1 MTNAIP
7 QASSAQR
14 LAGRTAV
21 ITGAASGIGAAT
33 AKVFAREGA
42 NLFITDRAPM
52 DQTVSAIQEAG
63 GLVSSFV
70 ADLAIR
76 GAASSVIAEAA
87 ARLDRIDI
95 LVSNAGIGIPGTID
109 TLTEEVLDRVFAI
122 NFKAG
127 FLLAQSVIPLM
138 RRQGGGVILYTTA
151 AAGHAG
157 APNLL
162 SYSTSKAAL
171 INLVKTLAL
180 DHAREGIRVNAVSP
194 GPTDTPMAA
203 DSQKAFGIPPE
214 LIVAGLPL
222 ARVAQP
228 EEIAEAFIY
237 LASLAACSVTGHILH
252 VDCGV
257 LAGPYMPP
265 PPPFPQL

>member
-1 MTNAIP
+1 MTKADSH
-7 QASSAQR
+7 ARSTQR
-14 LAGRTAV
+14 LAGKTAV

-33 AKVFAREGA
+33 ARVFAREGA
-42 NLFITDRAPM
+42 SVLITDRGPM
-52 DQTVSAIQEAG
+52 DETVAAIQGFGGRVFTFAADLTEAG
-63 GLVSSFV
+63 
-70 ADLAIR
+70 
-76 GAASSVIAEAA
+76 AA
-87 ARLDRIDI
+87 ARVIEDAVAQLGRVDI
-95 LVSNAGIGIPGTID
+95 LVSNAGIGVPGTID
-109 TLTEEVLDRVFAI
+109 SLSEEVLDRVFAI

-127 FLLAQSVIPLM
+127 FLLAKSAIPHM
-138 RRQGGGVILYTTA
+138 RRQGEGVILYTTA

-171 INLVKTLAL
+171 INLVMTLAL

-203 DSQKAFGIPPE
+203 EAQRAFGIPPE

-228 EEIAEAFIY
+228 EEIAEAFVY
-237 LASLAACSVTGHILH
+237 LASPAACSVTGHILQ

-257 LAGPYMPP
+257 LAGPYRPP
-265 PPPFPQL
+265 PPPFPHA

>member
-1 MTNAIP
+1 VTNANP
-7 QASSAQR
+7 QATSAPR

-21 ITGAASGIGAAT
+21 VTGAASGIGAAT
-33 AKVFAREGA
+33 ARVFAREGA
-42 NLFITDRAPM
+42 SVVITDRAPM
-52 DQTVSAIQEAG
+52 DHTVAAIQESG
-63 GLVSSFV
+63 GRVFSFV
-70 ADLAIR
+70 ADLTVR
-76 GAASSVIAEAA
+76 GAASLVIAEAVA
-87 ARLDRIDI
+87 QLGRIDI

-109 TLTEEVLDRVFAI
+109 TLSEEMLDRVFAI

-127 FLLAQSVIPLM
+127 FLLAKSAIPLM
-138 RRQGGGVILYTTA
+138 RQQGGGVILYTTA

-171 INLVKTLAL
+171 INLVMTLAL

-194 GPTDTPMAA
+194 GPTETPMAVDA
-203 DSQKAFGIPPE
+203 QKAFGIPPE

-237 LASLAACSVTGHILH
+237 LASPAACSVTGHILH
-252 VDCGV
+252 VDGGL
-257 LAGPYMPP
+257 LAGPYRPP
-265 PPPFPQL
+265 PPPFPRH